1 MNSCELISTITALA
15 AVLAKGKTN
24 EEIGFLAVVFTQ
36 LGDTLGTIAA
46 HQAQCCP
53 APETSAPCL
62 TDAQLPSNVAESN
75 DHP

>member
-15 AVLAKGKTN
+15 AVLAKGKTT
-24 EEIGFLAVVFTQ
+24 EAISFLAVVFTQ
-36 LGDTLGTIAA
+36 LGDTQGTIAI

-53 APETSAPCL
+53 VAEVSTPCL
-62 TDAQLPSNVAESN
+62 LDAPRPQNIAESN